1 MSAEE
6 FATFETKDGW
16 IDDDDDDVEED
27 SMTNGKK
34 HYLWLKKKLGICTII
49 PIHLF
54 WIHKIYSEK
63 DLTEGSVDIWWI

>member
-34 HYLWLKKKLGICTII
+34 HY
-49 PIHLF
+49 F
-54 WIHKIYSEK
+54 
-63 DLTEGSVDIWWI
+63 